1 MSHDFL
7 FGTKP
12 LPYFKLPDAGGHEIA
27 SWDFRQRCPLVIAV
41 LHSLDCNGCVNWLKA
56 TRALD
61 EHIQQIKGK
70 LLIIIPVPIER
81 LASLQKPLGNGARFL
96 ADPDESYRQK
106 LAKAHLAGT
115 NPVVLIVDRYGDIA
129 EVFEVDAAHAF
140 PDPTQILEALEF
152 VEHQCPE

>member
-7 FGTKP
+7 FGAKP
-12 LPYFKLPDAGGHEIA
+12 LPYFKLPDADGREIS
-27 SWDFRQRCPLVIAV
+27 SWDFRQRCPLVVAV
-41 LHSLDCNGCVNWLKA
+41 VHGLDCRDCTKWLQE

-61 EHIQQIKGK
+61 ARLQQIKGK
-70 LLIIIPVPIER
+70 LLLVVPAPVEK
-81 LASLQKPLGNGARFL
+81 LAPLPRQYGDATKLL
-96 ADPDESYRQK
+96 ADADNHYRGK
-106 LAKAHLAGT
+106 LAQAEVVGT

-140 PDPTQILEALEF
+140 PSSQQILSALEF

>member
-12 LPYFKLPDAGGHEIA
+12 LPYFKLLNADGQEIS

-41 LHSLDCNGCVNWLKA
+41 VHGLDCRDCADWLKA
-56 TRALD
+56 SRELD
-61 EHIQQIKGK
+61 EHIQQVKGK
-70 LLIIIPVPIER
+70 LLIIIPAPVES
-81 LASLQKPLGNGARFL
+81 LAALQKHLGNATSLF

-106 LAKAHLAGT
+106 LAVAHLAGRI
-115 NPVVLIVDRYGDIA
+115 PVVLVIDRYGDIA
-129 EVFEVDAAHAF
+129 EIFEVNAAHAF
-140 PDPTQILEALEF
+140 PDPTQILNALEF